1 MPAAG
6 STIKVQNDI
15 RDINQ
20 SFKERDIQ
28 EKAKTLDIP
37 YVNLIL
43 FPINPDFSKYLSQ
56 EDSQNANAAIFFKS
70 GKKIKLAV
78 TDPDKQ
84 ETKELLEKMK
94 TGGYEVTFNLCSEES
109 LKDAQKIYF
118 TSEYI
123 KHKKI
128 TETTIE
134 EKDLGTFV
142 QEIENLEQ
150 LKNKIEAAT
159 YEEALNYIQ
168 VGGYKTKSS
177 DIHFQPEENQVLV
190 RFRIDGVLRPVF
202 YLSRQI
208 YEGLLK
214 QIKFLSQLKL
224 NITKVPQDGQYN
236 FIVNKR
242 RINVRVSMIPS
253 NYGETCVMRLLDSK
267 KTFERFENL
276 GFEGE
281 ALQNMKECI
290 NLPHG
295 MILVTGPTGS
305 GKTTTMYSM
314 LQSIDTKAKKIIT
327 LEDPVE
333 YNLDGITQSQVN
345 SENDYSF
352 IMGLRAILRQDPD
365 VIMIGEIRD
374 TETAETAAQASLT
387 GHLVISTLHTNSAV
401 EAIPRLVNMGV
412 KSFIL
417 APALDLIVA
426 QRLVRVVCPDCAKER
441 QITDKEREHFQ
452 QVLESVKAKGFD
464 VPEIS
469 NTIKETK
476 GCDKCG
482 NTGFTGQ
489 IAIVEV
495 LRFNQEL
502 RNLILENKSMPEIYD
517 YINKNLRMISMHE
530 DGILKV
536 IRGITTLE
544 EVYRVAAL

>member
-1 MPAAG
+1 MPTAG
-6 STIKVQNDI
+6 SATKVQNEI
-15 RDINQ
+15 KDINQ

-28 EKAKTLDIP
+28 EKAKALDIP

-43 FPINPDFSKYLSQ
+43 LPVNPDFSKYLSQ
-56 EDSQNANAAIFFKS
+56 QDAENANAAIFFKS

-78 TDPDKQ
+78 TDPEKP
-84 ETKELLEKMK
+84 ETKALLEKMK
-94 TGGYEVTFNLCSEES
+94 TGGYEVTSNLCSEES
-109 LKDAQKIYF
+109 LKEAQKIYF

-123 KHKKI
+123 KRKKI

-142 QEIENLEQ
+142 EEIKNLEQ
-150 LKNKIEAAT
+150 LREKIEKST
-159 YEEALNYIQ
+159 YEEALSYIQ
-168 VGGYKTKSS
+168 VGGYKTKAS
-177 DIHFQPEENQVLV
+177 DIHFQPEENRVLV

-208 YEGLLK
+208 YEGLTK
-214 QIKFLSQLKL
+214 QIKFLAQLKL
-224 NITKVPQDGQYN
+224 NITKIPQDGQFN

-242 RINVRVSMIPS
+242 RINVRVSMLPS

-267 KTFERFENL
+267 KTFEQFESL

-281 ALQNMKECI
+281 ALKNLRECI
-290 NLPHG
+290 TLPHG
-295 MILVTGPTGS
+295 MILITGPTGS

-327 LEDPVE
+327 LEDPIE

-345 SENDYSF
+345 PDADYSF
-352 IMGLRAILRQDPD
+352 ILGLRAILRQDPD

-374 TETAETAAQASLT
+374 IETAETAAQASLT

-401 EAIPRLVNMGV
+401 EAIPRLANMGV

-426 QRLVRVVCPDCAKER
+426 QRLVRVVCPDCSKER
-441 QITDKEREHFQ
+441 QITDKEREHFEQ
-452 QVLESVKAKGFD
+452 TLESVKAKGFN
-464 VPEIS
+464 VPDMPK
-469 NTIKETK
+469 TIKETK

-482 NTGFTGQ
+482 NTGFIGQ

-495 LRFNQEL
+495 LRFNQQL
-502 RNLILENKSMPEIYD
+502 RDLMLENKPMPEIYD
-517 YINKNLRMISMHE
+517 YITKNCKMISMHE